1 MRAESSAGGLSPSRE
16 EGRPS
21 QLTRASQELCGR
33 RHTTWLR
40 GGPDE
45 CQRLEGCN
53 VLGGLAT
60 LAFRTAR
67 RRCFFHDALKA
78 LLGPNVDL
86 PSTDGSEWPIAAP
99 EAAERGGERSGQLG

>member
-21 QLTRASQELCGR
+21 QLKPPKSCGR

-45 CQRLEGCN
+45 CQRLEGFN